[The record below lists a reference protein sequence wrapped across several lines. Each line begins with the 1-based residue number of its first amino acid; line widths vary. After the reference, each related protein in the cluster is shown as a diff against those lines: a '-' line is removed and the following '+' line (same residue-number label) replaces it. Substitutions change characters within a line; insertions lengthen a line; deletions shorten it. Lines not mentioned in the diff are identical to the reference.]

1 MKFPISCLPVNPPTC
16 QKAEWSQ
23 VQLLNSH
30 FVFQHNLRRLSN
42 MKRLGGCWT
51 IQKMDGWVDL
61 GSRENPDIQENLGT
75 GHQRERERGPRQRWQ
90 GGDLGCRSRQSF
102 SSGLDS
108 SAFAEY
114 DAKLLSS
121 VCPSTSRNHLHWT
134 GSKMTKFETWKVGF
148 TFAMLGLLLL
158 YPPFL

>member
-61 GSRENPDIQENLGT
+61 GALWHSGKSWHRTPE
-75 GHQRERERGPRQRWQ
+75 RERETQ
-90 GGDLGCRSRQSF
+90 
-102 SSGLDS
+102 DS
-108 SAFAEY
+108 VGREETLVAARARVFLQVWTHLLLLFAEY

-121 VCPSTSRNHLHWT
+121 ACPSTSRNHPHWT
-134 GSKMTKFETWKVGF
+134 GSKVTKFETWNVGF